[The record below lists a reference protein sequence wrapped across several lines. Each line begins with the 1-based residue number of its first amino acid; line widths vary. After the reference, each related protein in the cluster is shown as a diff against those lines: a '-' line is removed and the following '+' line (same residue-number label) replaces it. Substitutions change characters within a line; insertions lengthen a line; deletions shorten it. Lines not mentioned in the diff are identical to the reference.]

1 MLIKDKVYGDFEIV
15 EPAILELINSPTIRR
30 LKGISQQG
38 MPREF
43 YHRGVFSRFEHS
55 IGVFLLLKK
64 LGADLHEQIAGLLHD
79 ISHTAFSHVVDWV
92 IGDPSKEDFQDNI
105 FLEILKQS
113 EIPTILIK
121 HKIDIEK
128 ISNLGSFTLLEQEA
142 PSLCADRIDY
152 SLREL
157 IDLGHNEEVKKIV
170 NNLTA
175 KNWQITFVS
184 QEIAEDFARKYAM
197 LQREHWGG
205 NEAKAR
211 YHILAEILKIA
222 LEKNFLDLKDFQKTD
237 KEILDMLYKTGRKEI
252 LEGLRKLKEG
262 FKILESNNEKSI
274 SLKKKFRYIDPE
286 VLVNDKIKCLSS
298 ISKSYAQFIAKEMEE
313 SKKIISIKII

>member
-1 MLIKDKVYGDFEIV
+1 MLLKDRVYGDFEIV
-15 EPAILELINSPTIRR
+15 EPVILELINSPTLRR

-43 YHRGVFSRFEHS
+43 YHREVFSRFEHS
-55 IGVFLLLKK
+55 IGVFLLLRK
-64 LGADLHEQIAGLLHD
+64 LAAVLDEQIAGLLHD
-79 ISHTAFSHVVDWV
+79 ISHTAFSHVIDWV
-92 IGDPSKEDFQDNI
+92 IGDPSKEDHQDNI
-105 FLEILKQS
+105 FLKILKTS

-121 HKIDIEK
+121 HKIDMEK

-157 IDLGHNEEVKKIV
+157 IDLGYNNEVKKIV
-170 NNLTA
+170 DNLTT
-175 KNWQITFVS
+175 KNGQITFVS
-184 QEIAEDFARKYAM
+184 REIAEDFARKYAM

-211 YHILAEILKIA
+211 YHILAEILKTA
-222 LEKNFLDLKDFQKTD
+222 LEENILDLKDFQKTD
-237 KEILDMLYKTGRKEI
+237 KEILEMLYKTGRKEI

-262 FKILESNNEKSI
+262 FKILESSDEKSI

-286 VLVNDKIKCLSS
+286 VLVNDKIKCLGS
-298 ISKSYAQFIAKEMEE
+298 ISKSYAHFIAKEIEE